1 MVKNLPA
8 NTGDP
13 GATGS
18 IPGLARLPRGG
29 HGNPLQNSCLEN
41 PMDRGAWQGYSPW
54 GHKESDRTEHAL
66 TMTVILLNR
75 ILAIVLL
82 RKFRYPSAS
91 MMNGNS
97 M

>member
-1 MVKNLPA
+1 
-8 NTGDP
+8 
-13 GATGS
+13 
-18 IPGLARLPRGG
+18 
-29 HGNPLQNSCLEN
+29 
-41 PMDRGAWQGYSPW
+41 MDRGAWQGYSPW

>member
-13 GATGS
+13 GATGL